1 MNLREE
7 LYKNQDLKYKEFTS
21 KLIPNIDNN
30 KIIGVRIPTVRKIAK
45 QAFKENANN
54 LCELYEEQIVFGFTI
69 AMKKCNVESHISD
82 LKSFVK
88 LIDNWSTCDL
98 CASSF
103 KFVNEQKEDYFDFI
117 ISYLNKSEFETRFA
131 IVMLMNYYFD
141 DEYIDRV
148 IDVLKSITSDYYYVN
163 MALAWALS
171 SAFVKYED
179 KVTKLLK
186 SKTLSKDVQNK
197 TIQKIKE
204 SYKVSNDTK
213 MKMNSFKI

>member
-1 MNLREE
+1 
-7 LYKNQDLKYKEFTS
+7 
-21 KLIPNIDNN
+21 
-30 KIIGVRIPTVRKIAK
+30 
-45 QAFKENANN
+45 
-54 LCELYEEQIVFGFTI
+54 
-69 AMKKCNVESHISD
+69 
-82 LKSFVK
+82 
-88 LIDNWSTCDL
+88 
-98 CASSF
+98 
-103 KFVNEQKEDYFDFI
+103 
-117 ISYLNKSEFETRFA
+117 
-131 IVMLMNYYFD
+131 MNYYFD